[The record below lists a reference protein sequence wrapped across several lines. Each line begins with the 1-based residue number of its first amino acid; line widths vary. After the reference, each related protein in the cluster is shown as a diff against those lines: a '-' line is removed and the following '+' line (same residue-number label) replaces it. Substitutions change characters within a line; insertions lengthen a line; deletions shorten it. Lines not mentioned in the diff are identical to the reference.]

1 MPRGWFGVGI
11 FVSVSRDHWGESA
24 YAHMTRLICAFLQGL
39 SLKSGSLI
47 AGDNG
52 AGGLPQAHLMTGTLT
67 AAGDNRLV
75 TI

>member
-24 YAHMTRLICAFLQGL
+24 YVHVTRLICASLQGL
-39 SLKSGSLI
+39 LKSSSLI
-47 AGDNG
+47 AGDNE

-67 AAGDNRLV
+67 AAGDNRFV